1 MQVFRKLAL
10 GGLALVSASAFAEV
24 PAGVTSAI
32 TTAGTDGATVA
43 AAVIVAIVGIW
54 AFKLIRKGLS
64 GG

>member
-1 MQVFRKLAL
+1 MQIVRKLGVAAL
-10 GGLALVSASAFAEV
+10 AAFSASAFAEV